1 MEPSPGLTPELLPGP
16 PPEGSPEDVAA
27 RPGAGGGGTP
37 PAASRRR
44 RRSLACA
51 AAGLAGAVGLAAGL
65 LVTGGS
71 GRGAAG
77 GAELTAATA
86 SGSTGAAAG
95 ARITVTGVATVHGTP
110 DTLTVQVGATTSSA
124 SATGALDKN
133 NLEVATLEAVLASAG
148 VAKADMQT
156 SSLSLQPNL
165 DRKGKV
171 TGYQASDNLAVVV
184 HGLARSGAVIDA
196 AAHAVGNDAQ
206 IEGISFSISNTS
218 ALLAEARAA
227 AVRDAEAR
235 AEVLASAAGA
245 KLGPV
250 VSIVDQEQQGSNV
263 VTPGASFAVHG
274 AGASPVPV
282 QGGSEQLSVQVQ
294 VVYLLAR

>member
-1 MEPSPGLTPELLPGP
+1 MEPSSGLTPELPPGR
-16 PPEGSPEDVAA
+16 PPEASPDAVAA
-27 RPGAGGGGTP
+27 RPGAGGTP
-37 PAASRRR
+37 PVASRRR
-44 RRSLACA
+44 RRSFAGA

-65 LVTGGS
+65 LVTGSS
-71 GRGAAG
+71 GRGAADR
-77 GAELTAATA
+77 AELTAATA

-95 ARITVTGVATVHGTP
+95 ARITVTGTATVDGTP
-110 DTLTVQVGATTSSA
+110 DTLTVQVGATTNSP
-124 SATGALDKN
+124 SATGALDQN
-133 NLEVATLEAVLASAG
+133 NREVAAIEAVLASAG

-165 DRKGKV
+165 DSNGKV
-171 TGYQASDNLAVVV
+171 TGYQASDNLTVTVRD
-184 HGLARSGAVIDA
+184 LARSGAVIDA
-196 AAHAVGNDAQ
+196 AAHAAGNDAQ

-218 ALLAEARAA
+218 ALLAGARAA

-245 KLGPV
+245 TLGPV

-263 VTPGASFAVHG
+263 VTPGTSFAVHG
-274 AGASPVPV
+274 TGASPVPV

-294 VVYLLAR
+294 VVYSLVS

>member
-1 MEPSPGLTPELLPGP
+1 MEPSPGLTPELPPGP

-27 RPGAGGGGTP
+27 RPGAGAGGTP

-65 LVTGGS
+65 LVTGSS

-110 DTLTVQVGATTSSA
+110 DTLTVQVGATTSSP

-184 HGLARSGAVIDA
+184 HDLARSGAVIDA

-218 ALLAEARAA
+218 ALLAGARAA